1 MSAAVSAAVVS
12 AVVDADEAFVQ
23 TDWNWIHYLHSRLH
37 SRLRSRLR
45 LRSRWDLDCHWCW

>member
-1 MSAAVSAAVVS
+1 MSADVSAAVVS

-23 TDWNWIHYLHSRLH
+23 TDWNWIHYLRLH

-45 LRSRWDLDCHWCW
+45 LRSR